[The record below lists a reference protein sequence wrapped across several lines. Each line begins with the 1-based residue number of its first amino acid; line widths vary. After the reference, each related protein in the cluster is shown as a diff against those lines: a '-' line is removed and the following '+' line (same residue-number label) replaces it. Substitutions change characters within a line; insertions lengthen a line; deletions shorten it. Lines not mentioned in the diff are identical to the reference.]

1 MRRRDMLFHRG
12 VRWGG
17 RRAFPAL
24 LLAAACTHAQAQT
37 AGGDIAVTL
46 TILSKSNC
54 KFTTTPAAPA
64 LAFGSVH
71 PGTTGAVTASLNA
84 TFECK
89 GSAPAATFLVS
100 AGNGLFFNGTR
111 RMRHTNATSFLPYSV
126 TLSPTTATAP
136 KNTPVNLT
144 VTATLAVP
152 DFQDAIAG
160 FYADTLVVS
169 VTP

>member
-1 MRRRDMLFHRG
+1 MLYHRG
-12 VRWGG
+12 YPWDA
-17 RRAFPAL
+17 RRGLPAL
-24 LLAAACTHAQAQT
+24 LLAAACAHAQAQP
-37 AGGDIAVTL
+37 AGGDLAVTL

-54 KFTTTPAAPA
+54 KFTTTPASPA
-64 LAFGSVH
+64 LAFGAID
-71 PGTTGAVTASLNA
+71 PGAAGAATASLNA

-100 AGNGLFFNGTR
+100 ASNGLFFSGTR
-111 RMRHTNATSFLPYSV
+111 RMRHTNGTSFLPYSV
-126 TLSPTTATAP
+126 ALSPTTGTVP

-144 VTATLAVP
+144 VTATVAVP

-160 FYADTLVVS
+160 SYFDTLVVS

>member
-1 MRRRDMLFHRG
+1 MLYHRG
-12 VRWGG
+12 CPWGA
-17 RRAFPAL
+17 RRALPAL
-24 LLAAACTHAQAQT
+24 LLAAACAHAQAQPV
-37 AGGDIAVTL
+37 GGDLAVTL
-46 TILSKSNC
+46 TVLSKSNC

-64 LAFGSVH
+64 LAFGAID
-71 PGTTGAVTASLNA
+71 PGTAGAVTASLNA

-111 RMRHTNATSFLPYSV
+111 RMRHTNTTSFLPYSV
-126 TLSPTTATAP
+126 TLSPTTATVP

-160 FYADTLVVS
+160 FYSDTLVVS

>member
-12 VRWGG
+12 VPRGA

-24 LLAAACTHAQAQT
+24 LLAACAHAQAQP

-54 KFTTTPAAPA
+54 KFTTTPASPA
-64 LAFGSVH
+64 LAFGAIH
-71 PGTTGAVTASLNA
+71 PGTAGAVTASLNA

-111 RMRHTNATSFLPYSV
+111 RMRHANTTSFLPYSV
-126 TLSPTTATAP
+126 SLSPTTATVP

-144 VTATLAVP
+144 VTATVAVP

-160 FYADTLVVS
+160 FYSDTLVVS